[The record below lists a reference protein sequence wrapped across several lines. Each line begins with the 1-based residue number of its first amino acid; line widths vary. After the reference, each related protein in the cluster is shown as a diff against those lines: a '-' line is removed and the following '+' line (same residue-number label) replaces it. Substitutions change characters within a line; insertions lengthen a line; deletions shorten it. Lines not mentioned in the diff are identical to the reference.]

1 LLPKGFVDVSAHKL
15 HLYAVFDTIPK
26 IDVSGQLPGPKQEN
40 EMKLRNALIAAVLFT
55 AGPALA
61 QTPAGGTQQKPATP
75 APVQP
80 GQPAAKP
87 AGTDSKAPAEK
98 LDPAKE
104 AAIRHLLDVTGE
116 SKEGENINTGMTG
129 RVHDVMSRALPAD
142 QLPKFMD
149 TFSQRFTAGAPPSA
163 VTDAVVKI
171 YAQHFSL
178 EDIQG
183 ITKFYESPVGQR
195 MVKEMPDVV
204 RDSQDAGMQMD
215 QKVVIAVLRGMSD
228 EYPQLKQMLP
238 PDADHPAPAPSAGPA
253 PTPAPGTPT
262 PNSNPSPGAKPTPP
276 QQ

>member
-1 LLPKGFVDVSAHKL
+1 
-15 HLYAVFDTIPK
+15 
-26 IDVSGQLPGPKQEN
+26 
-40 EMKLRNALIAAVLFT
+40 MKLRNALIAAALFT
-55 AGPALA
+55 VGPALA
-61 QTPAGGTQQKPATP
+61 QTPPGGTQQKPATA

-80 GQPAAKP
+80 GHAAAKP

-149 TFSQRFTAGAPPSA
+149 TFSQRFAAGAPPSA

-215 QKVVIAVLRGMSD
+215 QKVVIAVLRGMSE

-238 PDADHPAPAPSAGPA
+238 PDPEHPAPAPNAGPA
-253 PTPAPGTPT
+253 PAPAPAPGTPSPNSTPAPGT
-262 PNSNPSPGAKPTPP
+262 KPTPP